1 MLEEKTGARRAEP
14 NANRP
19 TPVEAQSMSRINT
32 NIPSL
37 VAQRVLAGQSNTLST
52 SLYRLSTGYRI
63 NSGKDDP
70 AGLIASENLRSE
82 QRAIQAATTNISRA
96 NNIVASAEGGL
107 VEINSLLVELEDLV
121 DRSANEAGISQDER
135 NANQLQIDAIL
146 ESVNRIANNTEFQG
160 RKLLSGELAYTT
172 SGVSDASDY
181 FQNVIINAAKIPAE
195 GSRDVTVEVTG
206 SAQLAEM
213 LYNSS
218 NVTGG
223 NVTIK
228 IAGNLGSETLTF
240 GDGAEIDEMAAAI
253 NASRDLTG
261 VSAVVNSAGTA
272 LHINSIEYGSGQ
284 FVTVEVLDG
293 DLTNLAS
300 GDHGDSTDYG
310 QDASVKIN
318 GVTAITDGL
327 RASMRSAALSL
338 DIDLSADFG
347 TLATA
352 DSEKVF
358 AITGGGADFMISP
371 TVSLAGQA
379 SMGIQAVDTGSLG
392 NAGVGYLSSLTT
404 GQTNALSTGNY
415 AQAQRIVR
423 AAQDLVSQLRGR
435 LGAFQK
441 DTLETTAN
449 SLSVT
454 YENTAAAESSI
465 RETDFAAE
473 TANLTRAQILV
484 QSATNTLK
492 LANAQPQTVLAL
504 LQ

>member
-1 MLEEKTGARRAEP
+1 
-14 NANRP
+14 
-19 TPVEAQSMSRINT
+19 MSRINT
-32 NIPSL
+32 NIPSM
-37 VAQRVLAGQSNTLST
+37 VAQRVLANQNNSLST

-107 VEINSLLVELEDLV
+107 VEINSLLVQLEDLV

-146 ESVNRIANNTEFQG
+146 DSVNRIANNTEFQG
-160 RKLLSGELAYTT
+160 RKLLSGELSYTT
-172 SGVSDASDY
+172 SGVSDSAAY
-181 FQNVIINAAKIPAE
+181 FQNVIINAAKIPID

-218 NVTGG
+218 NITGG
-223 NVTIK
+223 NVTLQV
-228 IAGNLGSETLTF
+228 AGNLGSETLTF
-240 GDGAEIDEMAAAI
+240 GSGTTVSQMADAI
-253 NASRDLTG
+253 NSSKDLTG
-261 VSAVVNSAGTA
+261 VSATVGASGHSLAMNSV
-272 LHINSIEYGSGQ
+272 EYGSAQ
-284 FVTVEVLDG
+284 FVTVKILDG
-293 DLTNLAS
+293 GAYFGDLQA
-300 GDHGDSTDYG
+300 GDAGDQTDYG

-327 RASMRSAALSL
+327 RASMRSSALSL

-347 TLATA
+347 TLATT
-352 DSEKVF
+352 DSERAF

-371 TVSLAGQA
+371 TVSLTGRA

-392 NAGVGYLSSLTT
+392 NSGVGYLSSLAT
-404 GQTNALSTGNY
+404 GQTNALSTRNY

-423 AAQDLVSQLRGR
+423 AAQDLISQLRGR

-449 SLSVT
+449 SLTVT
-454 YENTAAAESSI
+454 YENTAAAEASI
-465 RETDFAAE
+465 RETDFASE
-473 TANLTRAQILV
+473 TAALTRSQILV

>member
-1 MLEEKTGARRAEP
+1 
-14 NANRP
+14 
-19 TPVEAQSMSRINT
+19 MSRINT
-32 NIPSL
+32 NIPSM
-37 VAQRVLAGQSNTLST
+37 VAQRVLGNQNNALST

-107 VEINSLLVELEDLV
+107 VEINNLLVQLEDLV

-146 ESVNRIANNTEFQG
+146 DSVNRIANNTEFQG

-172 SGVSDASDY
+172 SGVASATAY
-181 FQNVIINAAKIPAE
+181 FQNVTINAAKIPAS
-195 GSRDVTVEVTG
+195 GARSVTVEVTG

-218 NVTGG
+218 TIAGG
-223 NVTIK
+223 NVTLQ
-228 IAGNLGSETLTF
+228 IAGNLGSETLTIS
-240 GDGAEIDEMAAAI
+240 DGTQVSAMARAI
-253 NASRDLTG
+253 NASKDLTG
-261 VSAVVNSAGTA
+261 VSAVINSAGTA
-272 LHINSIEYGSGQ
+272 LHINSTEYGSSQ
-284 FVTVEVLDG
+284 FVTVKVLDG
-293 DLTNLAS
+293 TLAQLQP
-300 GDHGDSTDYG
+300 GDQGDNTDKG
-310 QDASVKIN
+310 QDAAVKIN

-327 RASMRSAALSL
+327 RASMRSSALSL
-338 DIDLSADFG
+338 DIDLSSDFG

-352 DSEKVF
+352 LAEKSF
-358 AITGGGADFMISP
+358 GITGGGADFMISP

-392 NAGVGYLSSLTT
+392 NSGVGYLSSLAT
-404 GQTNALSTGNY
+404 GQTNALSTRNY

-423 AAQDLVSQLRGR
+423 SAQDLVSQLRGR

-449 SLSVT
+449 SLTVT
-454 YENTAAAESSI
+454 YENTAAAEASI
-465 RETDFAAE
+465 RETDFASE
-473 TANLTRAQILV
+473 TAALTRSQILV